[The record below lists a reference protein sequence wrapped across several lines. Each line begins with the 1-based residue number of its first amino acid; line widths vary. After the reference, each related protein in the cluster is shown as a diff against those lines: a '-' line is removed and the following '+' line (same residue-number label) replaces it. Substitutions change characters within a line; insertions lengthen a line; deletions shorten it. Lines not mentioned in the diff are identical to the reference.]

1 MGLGDAKLLAMIAAW
16 LGPWPSLLA
25 LFLGVLAAAIFGLV
39 WMIFKRAS
47 MRTLQLPFGSFLCA
61 AAIYAIFCG
70 QPILKWYLQFFR

>member
-1 MGLGDAKLLAMIAAW
+1 
-16 LGPWPSLLA
+16 
-25 LFLGVLAAAIFGLV
+25 VLAAAIFGLV

-61 AAIYAIFCG
+61 AAIYAIFRG